1 MSFGTR
7 CEPRSRESNTRK
19 YPYIFF
25 GQKSAESYI
34 NYKHFTGPNNQ
45 SQMSSQTRPQKMT
58 KRSRSKNRCLARGT
72 FSGLQPSPAR
82 RWCRLEQLSRQ
93 LAQEEGCIITV
104 KTASH
109 PTLMMTTGTAVCT
122 QPGTGASR
130 LGRWCFWTYSVVVM
144 FWCLAGGFIRF
155 ECSIISIVYDVWDD
169 DPND

>member
-1 MSFGTR
+1 M
-7 CEPRSRESNTRK
+7 
-19 YPYIFF
+19 
-25 GQKSAESYI
+25 
-34 NYKHFTGPNNQ
+34 GPNNQ
-45 SQMSSQTRPQKMT
+45 SQISSQTRPQKMT

-122 QPGTGASR
+122 QPGTGESQ

-144 FWCLAGGFIRF
+144 FWCLAGGFICF
-155 ECSIISIVYDVWDD
+155 ECSNISIVYDVWDD
-169 DPND
+169 DPQWLINIVKLTRTLSTI